1 LAALHARKS
10 DLEKFHGIRYS
21 DESLELAISSADR
34 YLPEFALPGKA
45 LEVLDAAGARLKL
58 RNRAMP
64 EEIFGAQKR
73 LRLII
78 DRHETAIMNHEF
90 EKARFYSDEVTK
102 EEEIL
107 RFLFEKYKINPD
119 EEIVVQSSD
128 IQDVLARWAEYPFC
142 P

>member
-1 LAALHARKS
+1 
-10 DLEKFHGIRYS
+10 
-21 DESLELAISSADR
+21 
-34 YLPEFALPGKA
+34 
-45 LEVLDAAGARLKL
+45 
-58 RNRAMP
+58 
-64 EEIFGAQKR
+64 
-73 LRLII
+73 
-78 DRHETAIMNHEF
+78 MNHEF